1 MAGMT
6 TAPLQTHRPR
16 PSPQIPPP
24 PLFARLLRPPIPT
37 PPIPRV
43 YKRFVSFLSAALLT
57 YRQVLL
63 RTCKVGA
70 SSTFLRFLLL
80 FSYIAC
86 HLLVLPLSSSSARR
100 SRDPCGLESSQR
112 VAPSVGQGVA
122 HELRETLRGS
132 CGGDEHGDVILQL
145 LVVRVKQESALEVCS
160 AFLEVTMPAPRCRS
174 SDEQPQREFCLV
186 VTRGVE
192 QPEGL
197 GAILDAADIVLLGE
211 PARGT
216 VGERLEA
223 SSVRIDRSV
232 VCSDSVVEV
241 SLLERAIAL
250 LLRLHIRM
258 LRDRLSQPLKVVLD
272 QLVVRQQLACRI

>member
-132 CGGDEHGDVILQL
+132 CGGDEHGDLRDGHTSLLPPLPSHVILQL

-160 AFLEVTMPAPRCRS
+160 AFLEVTMPAP
-174 SDEQPQREFCLV
+174 P
-186 VTRGVE
+186 
-192 QPEGL
+192 
-197 GAILDAADIVLLGE
+197 
-211 PARGT
+211 
-216 VGERLEA
+216 
-223 SSVRIDRSV
+223 
-232 VCSDSVVEV
+232 
-241 SLLERAIAL
+241 
-250 LLRLHIRM
+250 
-258 LRDRLSQPLKVVLD
+258 
-272 QLVVRQQLACRI
+272 